1 MQNIFITFEAEPPQ
15 CLYTTKPFHFHERV
29 NTQYFIDLQTI
40 FRAKR
45 GAKIQK
51 VIHIHN
57 ISLRNKFL
65 HYLKSTC
72 IFLNIWSFF
81 ITKIPD

>member
-1 MQNIFITFEAEPPQ
+1 MQNIFITFEADSPQ
-15 CLYTTKPFHFHERV
+15 YLYTQKPFQIHERV
-29 NTQYFIDLQTI
+29 LIQYFIDLQTI

-57 ISLRNKFL
+57 I
-65 HYLKSTC
+65 
-72 IFLNIWSFF
+72 F
-81 ITKIPD
+81 IVQCTS